1 MNFTIDETN
10 EYYAV
15 LFEDEGYTEISE
27 RIPFYVGPEPQISLE
42 KSEFEEGEDIV
53 VTYSNAPG
61 LKNDWIGIYKR
72 GEVPGTADTSDSWD
86 YLDGNTEGTLTLA
99 KDLPKG
105 YYFLNYFTLGQ
116 YFEPRERVYFSVG
129 KDISSLSTD
138 KTEFSTDEA
147 ILIHYKDGP
156 GTPKDWVGVY
166 KDGKDPN
173 VDELDGFYYTYGATE
188 GTVSIK
194 AGTLEPGN
202 YFSALFINDSY
213 DEVSPRIQFTIKD
226 GTGIRQAKNEDGP
239 LFYPN
244 ANGSLRI
251 EGNTYETA
259 DIFNLAGNC
268 VRRTTLTEGNC
279 TIDFTDLPA
288 GIYIFNFHNGTDNSI
303 VHKVIKK

>member
-1 MNFTIDETN
+1 M
-10 EYYAV
+10 
-15 LFEDEGYTEISE
+15 
-27 RIPFYVGPEPQISLE
+27 
-42 KSEFEEGEDIV
+42 
-53 VTYSNAPG
+53 
-61 LKNDWIGIYKR
+61 
-72 GEVPGTADTSDSWD
+72 
-86 YLDGNTEGTLTLA
+86 
-99 KDLPKG
+99 
-105 YYFLNYFTLGQ
+105 
-116 YFEPRERVYFSVG
+116 
-129 KDISSLSTD
+129 
-138 KTEFSTDEA
+138 
-147 ILIHYKDGP
+147 
-156 GTPKDWVGVY
+156 
-166 KDGKDPN
+166 
-173 VDELDGFYYTYGATE
+173 
-188 GTVSIK
+188 SIK

>member
-1 MNFTIDETN
+1 M
-10 EYYAV
+10 
-15 LFEDEGYTEISE
+15 
-27 RIPFYVGPEPQISLE
+27 
-42 KSEFEEGEDIV
+42 
-53 VTYSNAPG
+53 
-61 LKNDWIGIYKR
+61 
-72 GEVPGTADTSDSWD
+72 
-86 YLDGNTEGTLTLA
+86 
-99 KDLPKG
+99 
-105 YYFLNYFTLGQ
+105 
-116 YFEPRERVYFSVG
+116 
-129 KDISSLSTD
+129 
-138 KTEFSTDEA
+138 
-147 ILIHYKDGP
+147 
-156 GTPKDWVGVY
+156 
-166 KDGKDPN
+166 
-173 VDELDGFYYTYGATE
+173 DELDGFYYTYGATE

-259 DIFNLAGNC
+259 DIFNLAGNR

-279 TIDFTDLPA
+279 TIDFADLPA
-288 GIYIFNFHNGTDNSI
+288 GIYIFKFHNGTNNCI